1 MGSLR
6 TYRVALVVALLLLL
20 LIGVF
25 VVKPGAPTYPPYV
38 SASAQADGSKAVVL
52 LMQEKDMRVREW
64 RQPMKFLPPQEG
76 QVLISLQPNGLGESE
91 REELLDWVAAGNDL
105 ILFDDDPQDWEEA
118 SFYVH
123 ELEKGNEQRKIQGT
137 HLAHDAVGVAST
149 RARLEAD
156 PDMETLLYDE
166 AGILAGRTLVG
177 DGSVTLFLVPEW
189 MSNGQIAKH
198 SHFEAVW
205 PFLQENWSVVWMDE
219 YHHGYRE
226 QPSIFALYPGWL
238 IAGFAQLGLLLLIGI
253 WWRGKRFG
261 PIYTLREWTVRR
273 GDETL
278 LAVASWYER
287 RRLALDA
294 LRHREAYLR
303 QMLYERWGIQQRA
316 DLHEIVSMA
325 RSKWSIRDS
334 EQMASVLHRLEQAKS
349 GMKYT
354 PKQLL
359 ADSLLLDE
367 IIKRLEKE

>member
-20 LIGVF
+20 LIGAF
-25 VVKPGAPTYPPYV
+25 VVKPEAPAYPPYV
-38 SASAQADGSKAVVL
+38 ASSAQADGSKAVVL
-52 LMQEKDMRVREW
+52 LMQEKGMRVREW
-64 RQPMKFLPPQEG
+64 WQPMKFLPPQEG
-76 QVLISLQPNGLGESE
+76 QVLVSLQPRGVIE

-105 ILFDDDPQDWEEA
+105 ILFDEEPQDWEEA
-118 SFYVH
+118 SFTVRTI
-123 ELEKGNEQRKIQGT
+123 EKGMVQRKIHGPHLVADATGT
-137 HLAHDAVGVAST
+137 ART
-149 RARLEAD
+149 TARLKED
-156 PDMETLLYDE
+156 PDMETLISDE
-166 AGILAGRTLVG
+166 AGILGGRTQVG
-177 DGSVTLFLVPEW
+177 DGTITLFLVPEW
-189 MSNGQIAKH
+189 MTNGQIAKQA
-198 SHFEAVW
+198 HFEAIW
-205 PFLQENWSVVWMDE
+205 PFLQEKWSVVWMDE

-226 QPSIFALYPGWL
+226 QPGIFALYPGWL
-238 IAGFAQLGLLLLIGI
+238 IAGFAQLGLLLLFVV

-287 RRLALDA
+287 RRLAVDA

-303 QMLYERWGIQQRA
+303 QMLYERWGIPQRA
-316 DLHEIVSMA
+316 ELHEIVSMA
-325 RSKWSIRDS
+325 RSKWSIEES
-334 EQMASVLHRLEQAKS
+334 EQMDRVLQRLEQAKT
-349 GMKYT
+349 GKYT